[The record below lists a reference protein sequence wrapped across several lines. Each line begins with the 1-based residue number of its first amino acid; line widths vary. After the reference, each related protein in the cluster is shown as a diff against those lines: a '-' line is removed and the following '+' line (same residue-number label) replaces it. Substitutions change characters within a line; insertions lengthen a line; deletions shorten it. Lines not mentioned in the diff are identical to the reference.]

1 MKTGALFTA
10 VFVVFL
16 IIVIVVNS
24 GDSGYQ
30 INIKFAAFA
39 GLAPVAWTL
48 AGVLQAVTGMP
59 FDEMSDRWDGM
70 KGWQR
75 GLIGM
80 SVFVLGLTI
89 VLGLAIVVVL
99 FLL

>member
-1 MKTGALFTA
+1 MA
-10 VFVVFL
+10 VYIVFL

-30 INIKFAAFA
+30 INIKFTAFV
-39 GLAPVAWTL
+39 GLAPVAWFL
-48 AGVLQAVTGMP
+48 AGVLQTATGMP
-59 FDEMSDRWDGM
+59 FDEMSDRWDDL
-70 KGWQR
+70 KGWRQ
-75 GLIGM
+75 GLIGV
-80 SVFVLGLTI
+80 SVFVIGLTL